1 MSTSTSAPAATPET
15 PAGAG
20 DDRTSLPWAAIPRYV
35 PGVTDTAEYGK
46 KLKFLAEVW
55 PKEHLSS
62 LAPRVALLCEGSAF
76 KKIARL
82 DAAKLKVADTTG
94 VELIVKTLGGAWGQ
108 TILEEKYEQFEKAIF
123 GTVQRSDETHDS
135 YLARH
140 DIHFEELLAQNIT
153 FEELRSYVL
162 LRQSQLSSDDKKR
175 IVVEHGGKLTYEKV
189 KSSIRLLGS
198 RFFGEFQGQRANPR
212 TKVYDANTL
221 EEFYAEEPEKAFQAT
236 ATSSNPSLDEN
247 EGELEPEFLE
257 AMAAQE
263 DSDALQVQ
271 SFEEELEGY
280 FQETPDLQEALVS
293 YLEARSRLLAKK
305 KSRGFWPVGGSGK
318 GGGKG
323 GRGFKGGKGRGKSGR
338 EQLLAR
344 ISRSVCRA
352 CGEKGHWKAECPK
365 FGRPGSMSGKGEA
378 TTTVA
383 EVLQETYDASA
394 TSTSGDN
401 AVLTTVPEEAFS
413 LEEAF
418 IATCTVDRD
427 VALRLPSA
435 GKASLT
441 DPESHAIM
449 LAMALVASE
458 TVKAILDTGASCCVM
473 GKQLLPA
480 FLRQLSDAT
489 RQQDFAPETVDSLSG
504 KVGAGDDRTSLPW
517 AAIPRYVP
525 GVTDTTEYGKKLKF
539 LAEVWPKEHLSS
551 LAPRVALLCEGSAF
565 KKIARLD
572 AAKLKVADTTGVELI
587 VKTLGGAWGQTILE
601 EKYEQFEKAI
611 FGTVQ
616 RSDETHDSYLARH
629 DIHFEE
635 LLAQNITFEELRSYV
650 LLRQSQLSSDD
661 KKRIVVEHGG
671 KLTYEKVKSS
681 IRLLGSRFFGEFQ
694 GQRANPRTKV
704 YDANTLEE
712 FYAEEPEKAFQ
723 ATATSSNPSLDENEG
738 ELEPEF
744 LEAMAAQEDSDALQ
758 VQSFEEELE
767 GYFQETPDL
776 QEALVSYLEARS
788 RLLAKKKS
796 RGFWPVGGSGKG
808 GGKGGRGFKGGK
820 GRGKS
825 GREQLLARISR
836 SVCRACGEKGHWKA
850 ECPKFGRPGSMSGKG
865 EATTTVAEVLQETYD
880 ASATSTSGDNAVL
893 TTVPEEAFSLEEAF
907 IATCTVDRDAAE
919 RWEGLLD

>member
-15 PAGAG
+15 
-20 DDRTSLPWAAIPRYV
+20 
-35 PGVTDTAEYGK
+35 
-46 KLKFLAEVW
+46 
-55 PKEHLSS
+55 
-62 LAPRVALLCEGSAF
+62 SA
-76 KKIARL
+76 
-82 DAAKLKVADTTG
+82 
-94 VELIVKTLGGAWGQ
+94 
-108 TILEEKYEQFEKAIF
+108 
-123 GTVQRSDETHDS
+123 
-135 YLARH
+135 
-140 DIHFEELLAQNIT
+140 
-153 FEELRSYVL
+153 
-162 LRQSQLSSDDKKR
+162 
-175 IVVEHGGKLTYEKV
+175 
-189 KSSIRLLGS
+189 
-198 RFFGEFQGQRANPR
+198 
-212 TKVYDANTL
+212 
-221 EEFYAEEPEKAFQAT
+221 
-236 ATSSNPSLDEN
+236 
-247 EGELEPEFLE
+247 
-257 AMAAQE
+257 
-263 DSDALQVQ
+263 
-271 SFEEELEGY
+271 
-280 FQETPDLQEALVS
+280 
-293 YLEARSRLLAKK
+293 
-305 KSRGFWPVGGSGK
+305 
-318 GGGKG
+318 
-323 GRGFKGGKGRGKSGR
+323 
-338 EQLLAR
+338 
-344 ISRSVCRA
+344 
-352 CGEKGHWKAECPK
+352 
-365 FGRPGSMSGKGEA
+365 
-378 TTTVA
+378 
-383 EVLQETYDASA
+383 
-394 TSTSGDN
+394 
-401 AVLTTVPEEAFS
+401 
-413 LEEAF
+413 
-418 IATCTVDRD
+418 
-427 VALRLPSA
+427 
-435 GKASLT
+435 
-441 DPESHAIM
+441 
-449 LAMALVASE
+449 
-458 TVKAILDTGASCCVM
+458 
-473 GKQLLPA
+473 
-480 FLRQLSDAT
+480 
-489 RQQDFAPETVDSLSG
+489 
-504 KVGAGDDRTSLPW
+504 GAGDDRTSLPW

-825 GREQLLARISR
+825 GREQLLARLNEWQR
-836 SVCRACGEKGHWKA
+836 
-850 ECPKFGRPGSMSGKG
+850 
-865 EATTTVAEVLQETYD
+865 
-880 ASATSTSGDNAVL
+880 
-893 TTVPEEAFSLEEAF
+893 
-907 IATCTVDRDAAE
+907 
-919 RWEGLLD
+919 